1 MYKKDFTQI
10 PNAICRTTRLSPQA
24 KCLYIDIFSR
34 CGKQKDG
41 TPFYPWLSMEG
52 IGKMIGIVKRTTIRR
67 HIDELIN
74 AKLIITKSKQTNT
87 GRPIQMYIPL
97 EVTQEIIDWLSS
109 VEDTKEDEEVGT
121 IEEEDFFEKEKKIM
135 YNKSISLKE
144 QLQKLKESNQY

>member
-10 PNAICRTTRLSPQA
+10 PNAICRTKRLSPQA
-24 KCLYIDIFSR
+24 IKLYIDIYSR

-67 HIDELIN
+67 HIDELIQ
-74 AKLIITKSKQTNT
+74 AKLIHTKSKQTNT

-97 EVTQEIIDWLSS
+97 EITQEVIDWLLSE
-109 VEDTKEDEEVGT
+109 EDEEEVGT
-121 IEEEDFFEKEKKIM
+121 LEEEEDDIWEKENKIM
-135 YNKSISLKE
+135 DMKSISLKE
-144 QLQKLKESNQY
+144 QLQKLKQIDYL